1 MISLEM
7 QMPRMV
13 SIKKGKHWYR
23 CFDIFGNF
31 KNQEMVLVLI
41 FFCCFFVLFPLDS
54 HDYICVSEHGM
65 CSQAY

>member
-23 CFDIFGNF
+23 CLTFWKFQKSGDGPRFNLF
-31 KNQEMVLVLI
+31 LL
-41 FFCCFFVLFPLDS
+41 FFVLFPLDS